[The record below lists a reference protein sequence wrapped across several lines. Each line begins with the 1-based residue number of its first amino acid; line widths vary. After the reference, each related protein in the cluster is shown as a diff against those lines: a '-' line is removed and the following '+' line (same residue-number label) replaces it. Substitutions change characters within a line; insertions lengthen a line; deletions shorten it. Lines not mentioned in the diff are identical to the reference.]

1 MQSLHLQWSS
11 AVTNHQ
17 CPNDLF
23 EYPQRHG
30 RFSSPQEGAF
40 LEADWDH
47 AIARAKEF
55 GLEAAPSIQDRSIS
69 TFSRGEVPHA
79 GGLNTFL
86 KAPYL
91 EDVRTVGEYDVAILG
106 VPLDTGR
113 TYRPGT
119 RFAPQAIRRISALST
134 PYHFE
139 LDVDIREHISLCDLG
154 DVFVIPSQIEKSFD
168 QISRAVSHVFR
179 SGTFPIL
186 IGGDHA
192 IRYPT
197 VRGLAPHVKGKV
209 GLIHF
214 ERYVDAQETDLAH
227 QRYEGP
233 WFHTT
238 PIAHV
243 LSKNL
248 KLAGIAGQ
256 LPKAGIK
263 VCREQETIILT
274 AIDICDMGLDQAVD
288 RALSIACEG
297 NDAVYLSVDMDS
309 IDAGVSSGRGCLKPG
324 LLAPREA
331 LYMVQR
337 IARETPL
344 CGLEVVEVSPPHD
357 VSDMTSLMATQVI
370 MEVLAALVDEGK
382 LPRPRPHWFKAAPS
396 NESWSF

>member
-1 MQSLHLQWSS
+1 
-11 AVTNHQ
+11 VTNHQ

-30 RFSSPQEGAF
+30 RFSSPQEGTF
-40 LEADWDH
+40 LEADWDQ
-47 AIARAKEF
+47 AVARAKEF
-55 GLEAAPSIQDRSIS
+55 GLEAAPSIQDRTIS

-79 GGLNTFL
+79 ESLNTFL

-119 RFAPQAIRRISALST
+119 RFGPQAIRRISTLSS
-134 PYHFE
+134 PYSFE
-139 LDVDIREHISLCDLG
+139 LDLDIREHISLCDLG
-154 DVFVIPSQIEKSFD
+154 DVFVIPSHIEKSFD
-168 QISRAVSHVFR
+168 QISRAVNYVFR
-179 SGTFPIL
+179 SGTFPIML
-186 IGGDHA
+186 GGDRS

-214 ERYVDAQETDLAH
+214 ERYVEAQETDLAH
-227 QRYEGP
+227 QRYEDP
-233 WFHTT
+233 WFHTS
-238 PIAHV
+238 PIAHA

-248 KLAGIAGQ
+248 KLAGIAKQ
-256 LPKAGIK
+256 VPRAGIK
-263 VCREQETIILT
+263 VCQEKESLILPAT
-274 AIDICDMGLDQAVD
+274 DIRDMGLDQAVD

-297 NDAVYLSVDMDS
+297 NDAVYLSVDIDS
-309 IDAGVSSGRGCLKPG
+309 IDAGVASGRGCLKPG
-324 LLAPREA
+324 LLAAHEA

-337 IARETPL
+337 IAREAPL

-370 MEVLAALVDEGK
+370 MEVLASLVDEGK
-382 LPRPRPHWFKAAPS
+382 LPRPMPNWFKAAPS
-396 NESWSF
+396 KESWSF